1 MIESESPYLN
11 MENWKQMWDAIPI
24 DLQGKSYVGEWKQH
38 PDKLFYEDR
47 IIYSTITQLHTRHGH
62 LLLTCTKWGSE
73 IMTAAPALLALRR
86 RPVTFFFTALAKLSR
101 TPLHTKAFLYRDIA
115 HRALVSLIRDTRLG
129 TRLDRELKENERTGE
144 RPARRMELVVANPLG
159 VLGDE
164 DDENWEE
171 EDDWDDEPEE
181 MPEEELK
188 SFFAACLTV
197 DVHQRVTA
205 NELLKHEFLK
215 KGYPLNSLA

>member
-1 MIESESPYLN
+1 MGFRDN
-11 MENWKQMWDAIPI
+11 
-24 DLQGKSYVGEWKQH
+24 
-38 PDKLFYEDR
+38 DR
-47 IIYSTITQLHTRHGH
+47 CACPSGPQETPSH
-62 LLLTCTKWGSE
+62 LLFHCPRYSKDRL
-73 IMTAAPALLALRR
+73 AA
-86 RPVTFFFTALAKLSR
+86 AKLSR

-181 MPEEELK
+181 MPEEVLK
-188 SFFAACLTV
+188 
-197 DVHQRVTA
+197 DA
-205 NELLKHEFLK
+205 NRWLYSEF
-215 KGYPLNSLA
+215 GDGA